1 MSYHEF
7 PPTVHEIPS
16 IASKN
21 GWLLH
26 IFQFL
31 EIILL
36 ILEGKF
42 QISAQCAWNSIKKR
56 RVRKMI
62 HFIFWEKKVK
72 SQLMFAKCTNLKA
85 ENVKMC
91 RDYFDHYLKIAFFH
105 VLNHIK
111 KALGFIKAELPVLAN
126 QGILHKRIS
135 VQISGLSVFCSP
147 LISWLNS
154 LMMFKILFSK
164 SLTCRATRPKIIL
177 ISFEMQYYR
186 VQNNQS
192 NLRYHEENHRGYC

>member
-1 MSYHEF
+1 
-7 PPTVHEIPS
+7 
-16 IASKN
+16 
-21 GWLLH
+21 
-26 IFQFL
+26 
-31 EIILL
+31 
-36 ILEGKF
+36 
-42 QISAQCAWNSIKKR
+42 
-56 RVRKMI
+56 
-62 HFIFWEKKVK
+62 
-72 SQLMFAKCTNLKA
+72 MFAKCTNLKA

-91 RDYFDHYLKIAFFH
+91 RDYFDHYLKITFFH